1 MAAKDTLTRVKIE
14 LDAGQARVDKV
25 GQALGPHGVNIVAF
39 VAAYNDATKA
49 QRGLRVPVEVTILQD
64 RSFTLDVRTPATAAL
79 LRRAAGIERGSARP
93 GIQEAGVISRDALR
107 EVAAIKLPDLS
118 TNDLDQAERI
128 VAGTARSMGITVK
141 D

>member
-1 MAAKDTLTRVKIE
+1 MAAKDVLTRVKIE

-25 GQALGPHGVNIVAF
+25 GQALGPYGVNIVTF
-39 VAAYNDATKA
+39 VGAYNDATKA
-49 QRGLRVPVEVTILQD
+49 QRGLRVPVEVTIFQD
-64 RSFTLDVRTPATAAL
+64 RSFDLDVRTPATTAL

-93 GIQEAGVISRDALR
+93 GIQEAGAISRDALR

-118 TNDLDQAERI
+118 TDDLDQAERI